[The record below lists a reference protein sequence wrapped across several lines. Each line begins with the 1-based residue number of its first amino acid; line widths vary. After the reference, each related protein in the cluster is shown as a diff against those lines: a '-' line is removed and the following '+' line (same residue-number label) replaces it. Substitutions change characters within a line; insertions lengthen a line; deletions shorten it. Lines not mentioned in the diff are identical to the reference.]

1 MMEASISRK
10 RITILEREKL
20 ILKTGIQN
28 NVHRLKIVVCLV
40 DPI

>member
-28 NVHRLKIVVCLV
+28 NVHGLKIVVCLV